1 MSRLTVGPPADARA
15 QEYEKAKDCFTT
27 ALAVRPE
34 VRPARTM
41 ATRVLT
47 LRAQD
52 WQLYNRVG
60 ATLANSGRPGE
71 ALDYYYRALELN
83 PAYLRARCVPARLAH
98 LLHPIQ

>member
-1 MSRLTVGPPADARA
+1 
-15 QEYEKAKDCFTT
+15 
-27 ALAVRPE
+27 
-34 VRPARTM
+34 M

-83 PAYLRARCVPARLAH
+83 PAYIRARCVPRSFLSPPAGQPWA
-98 LLHPIQ
+98 Q